1 MTSPFRRLGEGVVR
15 HRALVIVL
23 WLVLAVVAAFGAR
36 HVGEVFRGDIAR
48 TPGSE
53 SAAIDDFVQGHFDR
67 QFPHTFLVTLTS
79 DRYTVDDP
87 PFREAVARV
96 TETLRQHPKVGSIM
110 GYQDDG
116 TFISTDRHHTFLLAG
131 LRVETFRQATQLV
144 EPMGKLVHQVPL
156 PPEVTLALTGNA
168 PISVDMETTSSRDGV
183 RTESRVVP
191 LAVAVMVLLFGALVA
206 AVVPVVIG
214 LIACT
219 LAFALLYIIGQFM
232 ELNIF
237 TQNFVTMMGLGV
249 GIDYSL
255 FIVSRFRE
263 ELTAGHHKHEAA
275 IRATETAGRSIAYS
289 GVAVC
294 IGTLAMLIPN
304 LPLTRALGLGGMLA
318 VLLTVLLSLTL
329 LPAMLAY
336 LGDRINSP
344 RAFNRLIV
352 RLSRSKE
359 FWHAWSNRMMRRPV
373 LYLTLSIGALLALSS
388 LTLQLRT
395 WNSSIL
401 LMPASLESRR
411 GFEVLTKTAGERQ
424 ISPIAIGVRFTD
436 SSVVTSPENV
446 ALLHQFSRE
455 LQRSVELSRVIS
467 VVDLN
472 TAMTLEDYQGMM
484 QNMLALR
491 AFNPAASNPLVST
504 DDQRTLM
511 WVVPKAGTSDRD
523 HWNLTADMRAFRDGF
538 VAKHPTMAVIIGG
551 GAAVGYDFENA
562 VWRDFPVVIGATV
575 VTTFLVIML
584 SFRSL
589 LLPLKSVVANVLSV
603 TASIGFLIAVFQ
615 YGWLSR
621 LLGIGEPPG
630 ALLHITP
637 LALFCIIFGLSMD
650 YEIFLMSRIKEAFD
664 ATGDAE
670 GSVTVGLEQ
679 TGGIITSAAVIMII
693 VFAGFAFAE
702 TILVKEMGLGLAVAI
717 ALDVTI
723 IRLLLVPSFMGL
735 VGKACWWFPERL
747 KRLLPDMDLRH

>member
-1 MTSPFRRLGEGVVR
+1 
-15 HRALVIVL
+15 VIAL
-23 WLVLAVVAAFGAR
+23 WLILAVVAAFGAR
-36 HVGEVFRGDIAR
+36 HVGEVFRGDITK

-53 SAAIDDFVQGHFDR
+53 SAAIDDFVHGHFDR

-79 DRYTVDDP
+79 SRYTVDDP
-87 PFREAVARV
+87 PYRDAVDRV
-96 TETLRQHPKVGSIM
+96 MATLREHPKVGSIM
-110 GYQDDG
+110 GYRDDT
-116 TFISTDRHHTFLLAG
+116 TFISPDRHHTFLLVG
-131 LRVETFRQATQLV
+131 LRVDTFRDATQLV
-144 EPMGKLVHQVPL
+144 EPIGKLAHQVAL
-156 PPEVTLALTGNA
+156 PPEVQLALTGNA
-168 PISVDMETTSSRDGV
+168 PISVDMEMTSSRDGV

-206 AVVPVVIG
+206 AVVPVIIG
-214 LIACT
+214 MIACT
-219 LAFALLYIIGQFM
+219 LAFALLYILGQYM
-232 ELNIF
+232 ELNVF

-263 ELTAGHHKHEAA
+263 ELTAGFDKREAA

-294 IGTLAMLIPN
+294 IGTLAMLIPD
-304 LPLTRALGLGGMLA
+304 LPLTRALGLGGMLS
-318 VLLTVLLSLTL
+318 VLLTVILALTL
-329 LPAMLAY
+329 LPAMLSY

-359 FWHAWSNRMMRRPV
+359 FWNAWSTRMMRRPV
-373 LYLTLSIGALLALSS
+373 LYLSISIGALILLSG
-388 LTLQLRT
+388 LTTQLKT

-401 LMPASLESRR
+401 LMPDSLESRR

-424 ISPIAIGVRFTD
+424 ISPIGIGIRFKD
-436 SSVVTSPENV
+436 ASPVYTPDNV
-446 ALLHQFSRE
+446 ALIHQFSRE
-455 LQRSVELSRVIS
+455 LQATVKLSRVIS
-467 VVDLN
+467 MVDLN
-472 TAMTLEDYQGMM
+472 PALTLGDYQGMM

-491 AFNPAASNPLVST
+491 SFNPSVSNPLISM

-511 WVVPKAGTSDRD
+511 WVVPLAGTTDQD
-523 HWNLTADMRAFRDGF
+523 HWDLTLAMRQFRDRF
-538 VAKHPTMAVIIGG
+538 VAQHPNTTIIIGG
-551 GAAVGYDFENA
+551 GAAVGLDFERA
-562 VWRDFPVVIGATV
+562 VWRDFPIVIIATV

-621 LLGIGEPPG
+621 FFGIAHPPG

-650 YEIFLMSRIKEAFD
+650 YEIFLMSRIREAYD

-679 TGGIITSAAVIMII
+679 TGGIITSAAMIMII

-735 VGKACWWFPERL
+735 VGKACWWFPDWLR
-747 KRLLPDMDLRH
+747 RLLPEMDLRH

>member
-1 MTSPFRRLGEGVVR
+1 MTPPFRRLGEGVVR
-15 HRALVIVL
+15 HRALVIVF
-23 WLVLAVVAAFGAR
+23 WLVLAVVSAFGAR
-36 HVGEVFRGDIAR
+36 HVGEVFRGDITK

-53 SAAIDDFVQGHFDR
+53 SAAIDDFIHGHFDR

-79 DRYTVDDP
+79 DRLTVDDP
-87 PFREAVARV
+87 PFRDAVERV
-96 TETLRQHPKVGSIM
+96 ETALRQNPKVGSIM
-110 GYQDDG
+110 GYRDDA
-116 TFISTDRHHTFLLAG
+116 TFISPDRHHTFLLVG
-131 LRVETFRQATQLV
+131 LKVDSFREATQLV
-144 EPMGKLVHQVPL
+144 EPIGRAAHRVPL
-156 PPEVTLALTGNA
+156 PPAVSLALTGNA
-168 PISVDMETTSSRDGV
+168 PISVDMEMTSSRDGV

-191 LAVAVMVLLFGALVA
+191 LAVGVMVLLFGALVA
-206 AVVPVVIG
+206 AVVPVIIG

-219 LAFALLYIIGQFM
+219 LAFAVLYLLGQYM
-232 ELNIF
+232 ELNVF

-263 ELTAGHHKHEAA
+263 ELVAGFDKREAA

-294 IGTLAMLIPN
+294 IGTLAMLIPD

-318 VLLTVLLSLTL
+318 VLLTVILSLTL

-352 RLSRSKE
+352 RLSRAKE
-359 FWHAWSNRMMRRPV
+359 FWNSWSTRMMRRPV
-373 LYLTLSIGALLALSS
+373 LYLTISVAALLALSA
-388 LTLQLRT
+388 LTTQLKT

-401 LMPASLESRR
+401 LMPNSLESRR

-424 ISPIAIGVRFTD
+424 ISPIAIGVRFRD
-436 SSVVTSPENV
+436 GSPVYTPDNV
-446 ALLHQFSRE
+446 ATLYAFSRG
-455 LQRSVELSRVIS
+455 LQQAVSLSRVIS
-467 VVDLN
+467 LVDLN
-472 TAMTLEDYQGMM
+472 PALALSDYQGML
-484 QNMLALR
+484 QNMVALR
-491 AFNPAASNPLVST
+491 SFNPSLSNPLIST

-511 WVVPKAGTSDRD
+511 WVMPMAGTTDQD
-523 HWNLTADMRAFRDGF
+523 HWDLTVAMRRYRDGF
-538 VAKHPTMAVIIGG
+538 VATHPNLQVIIGG
-551 GAAVGYDFENA
+551 GAAVGYDFETA
-562 VWRDFPVVIGATV
+562 VWRDFPVVIAATV

-589 LLPLKSVVANVLSV
+589 LLPLKSVIANVLSV

-615 YGWLSR
+615 YGWLSKVF
-621 LLGIGEPPG
+621 GIAHPPG

-670 GSVTVGLEQ
+670 GSVTTGLEQ

-735 VGKACWWFPERL
+735 VGKACWWFPEPL
-747 KRLLPDMDLRH
+747 KRLLPEMDLRH